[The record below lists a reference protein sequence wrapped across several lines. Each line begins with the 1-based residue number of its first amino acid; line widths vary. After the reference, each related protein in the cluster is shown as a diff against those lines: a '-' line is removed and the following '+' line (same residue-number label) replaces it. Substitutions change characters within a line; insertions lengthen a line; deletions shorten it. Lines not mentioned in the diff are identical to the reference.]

1 MKLGVR
7 SALWLVGACGLL
19 GACWCGVEFW
29 VVLKRPFEEV
39 GTYRVLLGLAA
50 GALLTSSALAF
61 GLDRLAMAFGPVVH
75 SEHTQRTPPRIVSY
89 LEESPAPPE
98 D

>member
-29 VVLKRPFEEV
+29 AVLTRPPEEV
-39 GTYRVLLGLAA
+39 GSYRVMLALAA
-50 GALLTSSALAF
+50 GALLASSALAF
-61 GLDRLAMAFGPVVH
+61 GFDRLAMALGSSAP
-75 SEHTQRTPPRIVSY
+75 SERMQLTPPRIVSY

-98 D
+98 N